1 MAASNCSQ
9 GQKASQ
15 EGLEKAVCEAKVVK
29 VLIQKLPSTMDV
41 LKKQQM
47 G

>member
-1 MAASNCSQ
+1 MAASNSSQ

-15 EGLEKAVCEAKVVK
+15 EGLEEAVCEAKVVK

-41 LKKQQM
+41 L
-47 G
+47 